1 MKKIAMLLSVCMSLY
16 TFSCKSP
23 TKIDGSMAYTTFET
37 ECLGTELDGTQ
48 TLRAWGTGKNKA
60 DAMEQAKKNAI
71 RDVIFKGI
79 RSGSAECNKKPLIF
93 EVNAQEKYEYYF
105 NAFFA
110 DGGEYTN
117 YVDMGD
123 EKRTSRIQAK
133 NKSQENWGVVVRV
146 NRAELRNK
154 LVQDGIIKP

>member
-23 TKIDGSMAYTTFET
+23 TKIDGSMAYATFET
-37 ECLGTELDGTQ
+37 ECLGVGLDGTQ
-48 TLRAWGTGKNKA
+48 TLRAWGTGKNQA
-60 DAMEQAKKNAI
+60 DATEQAKKNAL

-79 RSGSAECNKKPLIF
+79 RSGSAECNQRPLIF

-105 NAFFA
+105 NAFFT

-117 YVDMGD
+117 YVNLGN
-123 EKRTSRIQAK
+123 EKKTSKIKAS
-133 NKSQENWGVVVRV
+133 NKTQENWGVVVRV